1 MNLPKRFKT
10 LYMKSSQTRKRKIEG
25 ITESAIMQ
33 EEKTILGKKKYLL
46 FTYHLN
52 TYSERIRR
60 QIRLNSVK
68 NNSQF
73 FKQQISV
80 PTTYPRSAL

>member
-33 EEKTILGKKKYLL
+33 EEKTILGKKKL
-46 FTYHLN
+46 FTIHLSFEYIFRKNKKTN
-52 TYSERIRR
+52 TIKLSKEKFPI
-60 QIRLNSVK
+60 
-68 NNSQF
+68 F
-73 FKQQISV
+73 
-80 PTTYPRSAL
+80 